1 MQNIVIN
8 SFKNILGFNNAVS
21 SFDGEGELF
30 VSTSSDGLNSLKP
43 ILLVKGSLKVGI
55 RKLDTV
61 IHQDVKMIKINSEG
75 SELDIIRGAENIIS
89 LSNEL
94 IIIYEIN
101 R

>member
-1 MQNIVIN
+1 VLN
-8 SFKNILGFNNAVS
+8 SFNNILAFNYEVS

-30 VSTSSDGLNSLKP
+30 VSKSSDGPNSLKP

-61 IHQDVKMIKINSEG
+61 IHQDVKMIKINPEW

-89 LSNEL
+89 PSNEL